1 MEKVKVRIVNLSE
14 NPLPEYKKKGDSGM
28 DVRANETKIIQKDKT
43 EIIHTNIFVEIPN
56 GYEIQVRSRSGL
68 AAKYG
73 IFVLNEPGT
82 IDSSYRG
89 EIMIILHNV
98 GEEDF
103 IVEKGDRVAQLVLQ
117 KVPKIKWEVV
127 ADLSET
133 ERGEGGIGHT
143 GIK

>member
-1 MEKVKVRIVNLSE
+1 MKKVKIGIINYSN
-14 NPLPEYKKKGDSGM
+14 NPLPEYKKEGDSGM
-28 DVRANETKIIQKDKT
+28 DIMANETKIIHTNETK
-43 EIIHTNIFVEIPN
+43 IIHTNLFVEIPN
-56 GYEIQVRSRSGL
+56 GWELQVRSRSGL
-68 AAKYG
+68 AAKHG

-82 IDSSYRG
+82 IDSAYRG

-98 GEEDF
+98 GKDDF
-103 IVEKGDRVAQLVLQ
+103 TVEKGDRIAQLVLQ

-143 GIK
+143 GVK